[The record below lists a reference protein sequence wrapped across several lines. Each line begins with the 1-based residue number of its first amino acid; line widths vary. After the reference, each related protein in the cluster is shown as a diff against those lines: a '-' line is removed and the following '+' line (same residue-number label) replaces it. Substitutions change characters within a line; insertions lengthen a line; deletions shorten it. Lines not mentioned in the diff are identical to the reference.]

1 MHAFKAVAVRVYPK
15 GAPIVQSEVLRFTP
29 WQVSVFS
36 VQVSGSGV
44 SYSGRATTK
53 GTKSTKGEREKRFI
67 HSLLRVLRGEM
78 PCVIYGPVYGDG
90 FAARAL
96 AAAPCT
102 MGSGS

>member
-1 MHAFKAVAVRVYPK
+1 MRAFEAMALRVYPK

-29 WQVSVFS
+29 WQVCS

-90 FAARAL
+90 FAAMAL